1 MSEQPAGIIHVSGPP
16 LTEQQAADLKERF
29 AAVLASPAA
38 ARAFRRQTLRLLSR
52 RTRLRLWCTSLVNIT
67 GIRLC
72 DHGQWRAAEKLWRIK
87 PRGRAR

>member
-38 ARAFRRQTLRLLSR
+38 ARAFRCQTLRLLSR
-52 RTRLRLWCTSLVNIT
+52 RTRLRLWCTRQVDTTACWLVDRGRFGT
-67 GIRLC
+67 A
-72 DHGQWRAAEKLWRIK
+72 QALWRLTT
-87 PRGRAR
+87 RRRAR